1 MAIRHG
7 APHLVLPRSRFPEKE
22 KTDAVLRPPMATE
35 DLDVTAVAATV
46 LKIFRE
52 FADADLIVEDV
63 KLDSLGLDSL
73 SIIELRNSIANA
85 TGVELEAAT
94 MLSNPSVGEIIETLT
109 AEVSRLSKN
118 PVASPTQADDVMPD
132 DTPFEVQK
140 LDLTSHPCSRALAR
154 PALFVLSTLR
164 SGSSL
169 L

>member
-1 MAIRHG
+1 M
-7 APHLVLPRSRFPEKE
+7 VLPQSRLPAKD
-22 KTDAVLRPPMATE
+22 KADSVLPPPIEATQE
-35 DLDVTAVAATV
+35 FDVTAASATV

-52 FADADLIVEDV
+52 AADSDLVVEDAN
-63 KLDSLGLDSL
+63 LDSLGLDSL

-94 MLSNPSVGEIIETLT
+94 ILSNPSVGEIIEIVT

-118 PVASPTQADDVMPD
+118 PVASRAQSDDDIPD
-132 DTPFEVQK
+132 DPPFKVQK
-140 LDLTSHPCSRALAR
+140 LDLTSHPCSRAVPR